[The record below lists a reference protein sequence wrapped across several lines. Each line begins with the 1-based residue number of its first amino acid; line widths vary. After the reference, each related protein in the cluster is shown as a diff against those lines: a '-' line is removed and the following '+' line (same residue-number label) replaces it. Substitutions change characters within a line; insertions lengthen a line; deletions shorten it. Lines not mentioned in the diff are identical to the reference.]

1 MKGLML
7 ILAAATGWFTC
18 TEAIGSSWNQTA
30 GFEITSAFREHA
42 VCMTFG
48 YVISDKWSADIN
60 ACIGKDIFA
69 RKFSNDEL
77 KHSEE
82 FTEDCSTTSTESENM
97 TPSFRMALRHWTI
110 TPYEGGFFS
119 GGAVFRHDGR
129 HDLTAGAGYSFRI
142 YKHLGGAVIYEMELL
157 ETYRYS
163 IVAGN
168 DIRIEIFWRF

>member
-1 MKGLML
+1 MKGLMF
-7 ILAAATGWFTC
+7 ILAAATGLLTC
-18 TEAIGSSWNQTA
+18 TEAIGASWNQTA
-30 GFEITSAFREHA
+30 GFEIMTAFREHA

-48 YVISDKWSADIN
+48 YVISERWSADIN
-60 ACIGKDIFA
+60 ACIGKDLIG

-77 KHSEE
+77 EHSEG
-82 FTEDCSTTSTESENM
+82 FSENCSSPSTAAEDM
-97 TPSFRMALRHWTI
+97 TPSFRMVFRHWTS

-142 YKHLGGAVIYEMELL
+142 YKRLGGAVIYEMELL
-157 ETYRYS
+157 ESYRNN